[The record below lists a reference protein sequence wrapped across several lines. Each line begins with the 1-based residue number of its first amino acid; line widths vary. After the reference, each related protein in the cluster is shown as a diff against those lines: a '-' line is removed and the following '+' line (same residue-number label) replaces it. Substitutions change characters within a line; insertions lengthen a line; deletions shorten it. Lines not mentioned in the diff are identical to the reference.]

1 MKKILLAGTC
11 LLALCG
17 PTFAESFGAPPVA
30 IPTAPVAMPPAPA
43 PAPRLLM
50 HNGSVMQIND
60 VGPGAIQ
67 ISYVQAR
74 PNLGYVAPGTVL
86 VSGQWAG
93 PILNGTAM
101 VWATCALGGRYS
113 WTYPVSGGIAPDG
126 NLVLQG
132 PAPVIDPYR
141 CAPITVNYGGHN
153 GVLVFTPLVS
163 G

>member
-1 MKKILLAGTC
+1 MAGIC

-17 PTFAESFGAPPVA
+17 PTLAESFGAPS
-30 IPTAPVAMPPAPA
+30 PPPPA

-60 VGPGAIQ
+60 VGPGAIE
-67 ISYVQAR
+67 ISYVQPR
-74 PNLGYVAPGTVL
+74 PNLGLVPPGMVL

-93 PILNGTAM
+93 SIFNGTAV

-113 WTYPVSGGIAPDG
+113 WNYPVTGGIAPDG

-141 CAPITVNYGGHN
+141 CAPVTVNYRGHN
-153 GVLVFTPLVS
+153 GTLVFLPIAPVAS
-163 G
+163 R